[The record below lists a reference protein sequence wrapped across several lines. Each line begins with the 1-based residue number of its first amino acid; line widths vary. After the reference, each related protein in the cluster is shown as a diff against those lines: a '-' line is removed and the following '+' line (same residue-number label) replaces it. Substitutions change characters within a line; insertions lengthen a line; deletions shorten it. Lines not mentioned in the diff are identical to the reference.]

1 MDISNRHT
9 VASKN
14 SKKDLN
20 RVIAVRPGSVAA
32 RAGIQVQDRLLAI
45 NDQPVRDMIDY
56 QFDTADAEL
65 RLTIGRDRQ
74 LPGGETVQQERVVR
88 LKNSEGEPIGLEF
101 AEPTFDG
108 IRVCNNDC
116 PFCFVYR
123 TPKGFRPTVYIKD
136 DDYRYSFM
144 YGGFVTLTNLH
155 EEDWQRII
163 TQRLTPLYVSVHS
176 TELDLRRR
184 LLGNSTAP
192 EILAQLQ
199 RLIDH
204 GIEVHTQIV
213 LVPGVNDGAHLE
225 RTVHDLASLYPGLQT
240 IAIVPVGLAGG
251 NGYDGDRRRG
261 GRGHGRTYQHEA
273 PMPMRVFRSDEAAHI
288 VDTAHSWQR
297 RFKKE
302 HGTAVVYLS
311 DEFYLLGGREVPGRA
326 HYEDFDQIE
335 NGVGLVRHFL
345 EDWKQTERKLPATLA
360 RSVTATLV
368 TAELITPTF
377 QQVIERL
384 NEIAGLRLNLLT
396 VKNTTL
402 GHTITVAGLLTGHDV
417 INALRALE
425 SKGTN
430 LGEML
435 FLPQIMLD
443 KKGYGGR
450 FLDDLTPAE
459 VERELNRPVV
469 MAGLMSEVWQ
479 NLYNLQNSAHQ
490 KMAEAVLV

>member
-1 MDISNRHT
+1 MDISNRPAA
-9 VASKN
+9 ASKK
-14 SKKDLN
+14 SKQDLN

-32 RAGIQVQDRLLAI
+32 RAGIQVQERLLAI
-45 NDQPVRDMIDY
+45 NGQPVRDMIDY
-56 QFDTADAEL
+56 QFDTADADL
-65 RLTIGRDRQ
+65 RLTIERDKQ
-74 LPGGETVQQERVVR
+74 LPGGETVRQERVVR
-88 LKNSEGEPIGLEF
+88 LKNGEGEPIGLEF

-184 LLGNSTAP
+184 LLGNPNAP
-192 EILAQLQ
+192 EILGQLQ
-199 RLIDH
+199 RLIDN
-204 GIEVHTQIV
+204 GIQIHTQIV

-251 NGYDGDRRRG
+251 NGYDGDRRRS
-261 GRGHGRTYQHEA
+261 GRGHGRTYQNEA
-273 PMPMRVFRSDEAAHI
+273 PMPMRVFTAAEATHI
-288 VDTAHSWQR
+288 VDTTHSWQR

-302 HGTAVVYLS
+302 YGTAVVYLS
-311 DEFYLLGGREVPGRA
+311 DEFYLLGGRDVPGRA

-335 NGVGLVRHFL
+335 NGVGLVRNFL
-345 EDWKQTERKLPATLA
+345 EDWKQTERKLPPTLA
-360 RSVTATLV
+360 RPLTTTLV

-377 QQVIERL
+377 QKVIERL
-384 NEIAGLRLNLLT
+384 NGVAGLHVNLLT
-396 VKNTTL
+396 VKNSVL
-402 GHTITVAGLLTGHDV
+402 GHTITVAGLLTGRDV
-417 INALRALE
+417 INALQALE
-425 SKGTN
+425 GSGTD

-450 FLDDLTPAE
+450 FLDDMTPAE

-479 NLYNLQNSAHQ
+479 NLCALSNSAPQ
-490 KMAEAVLV
+490 KIAEAVLV